1 MIKLKRDCNILTD
14 AQVESLLMLLNA
26 AYEATGDTN
35 VVKCI
40 DVLMNDTNSLILKEK
55 FKDNEEPEERF
66 KVIENLKPDL
76 SAIKSIVPIADV
88 IPEEIISK
96 QEFLEMHDK
105 AVERSVTEEKY
116 RESHAWDIKKE
127 KKVSFSS

>member
-40 DVLMNDTNSLILKEK
+40 DVLMDDTNSLILK
-55 FKDNEEPEERF
+55 DNN
-66 KVIENLKPDL
+66 VHSNIENISDL
-76 SAIKSIVPIADV
+76 I
-88 IPEEIISK
+88 
-96 QEFLEMHDK
+96 LEK
-105 AVERSVTEEKY
+105 A
-116 RESHAWDIKKE
+116 
-127 KKVSFSS
+127 